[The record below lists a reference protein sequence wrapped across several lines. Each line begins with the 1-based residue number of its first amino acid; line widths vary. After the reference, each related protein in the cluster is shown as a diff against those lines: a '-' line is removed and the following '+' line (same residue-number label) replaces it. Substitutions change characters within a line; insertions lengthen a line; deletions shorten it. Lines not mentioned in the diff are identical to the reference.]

1 MGSFP
6 WSTFIPGIIPSL
18 FRTSA
23 NFLPSAVDCRIV
35 SSNKIT
41 PLINSPM
48 PGVVNNIWRYALR
61 LFSVDSSEI
70 FSNRFFIVEVLSSAA
85 KMPFP
90 GATNC
95 LAIDLS
101 FSMSIDLFE

>member
-1 MGSFP
+1 MNINGYSFARVVLHMYFP
-6 WSTFIPGIIPSL
+6 AMYL
-18 FRTSA
+18 YDLSA
-23 NFLPSAVDCRIV
+23 DSQPQPCPTAFGGEKRVENV
-35 SSNKIT
+35 
-41 PLINSPM
+41 
-48 PGVVNNIWRYALR
+48 GNNIWRYALR